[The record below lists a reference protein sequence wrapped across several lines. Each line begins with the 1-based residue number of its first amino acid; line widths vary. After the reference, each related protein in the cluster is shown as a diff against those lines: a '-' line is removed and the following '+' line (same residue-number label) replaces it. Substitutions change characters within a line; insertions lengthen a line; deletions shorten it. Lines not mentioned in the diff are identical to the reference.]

1 MTALTSLCEHHAYA
15 ILPSLTHI
23 YTTMSAMSEITPD
36 AIAEKIVSLIS
47 AVKRIPREQVSLDSS
62 FEELAIDSLDGMN
75 LLFEVEGAFDISIP
89 DEQARSIRSVRQM
102 VDGVKALL
110 AAPGRS

>member
-1 MTALTSLCEHHAYA
+1 MPH
-15 ILPSLTHI
+15 
-23 YTTMSAMSEITPD
+23 D
-36 AIAEKIVSLIS
+36 VAEKILSLI
-47 AVKRIPREQVSLDSS
+47 AAIKRIPREQVRLDSS

-102 VDGVKALL
+102 VEGVETLL
-110 AAPGRS
+110 AAAGRS